1 MTFRSYESHPKPA
14 LNTKCR
20 GAVTDIVGAAHPGLP
35 FNFMAY
41 ADACKI
47 TACGEA
53 GEEGVALLKRFSV
66 ALLDIRVK
74 SKEKCDKGYGMT
86 LSAIEVLGDFDATM
100 CGLYPEFRAYTA
112 FAPIGPQTEA
122 LLNAKR
128 FTTVMD
134 SDLHFIRHLFRQVS
148 AVLMLSAV
156 YCVFALAK
164 HQLTT
169 ALLPNSTTSL
179 TP

>member
-47 TACGEA
+47 TSSDSN
-53 GEEGVALLKRFSV
+53 EEGVSLLKRFSV
-66 ALLDIRVK
+66 ALLGIRVK

-86 LSAIEVLGDFDATM
+86 LSSIEVLGDLDATM
-100 CGLYPEFRAYTA
+100 CGLYPDFRAYTA

-122 LLNAKR
+122 LLGSKR

-148 AVLMLSAV
+148 TVCL
-156 YCVFALAK
+156 CCFE
-164 HQLTT
+164 
-169 ALLPNSTTSL
+169 P
-179 TP
+179 

>member
-20 GAVTDIVGAAHPGLP
+20 GAVTDTVGAAHPGLP

-47 TACGEA
+47 TACGGA
-53 GEEGVALLKRFSV
+53 AGQGGEEGVALLKRFSV

-148 AVLMLSAV
+148 PCGVCRLLSAV
-156 YCVFALAK
+156 FYATNTVPHAK
-164 HQLTT
+164 
-169 ALLPNSTTSL
+169 STTSL

>member
-20 GAVTDIVGAAHPGLP
+20 GAVTDTVGAAHPGLP

-47 TACGEA
+47 TACGGAAGEA

-86 LSAIEVLGDFDATM
+86 LSAIQVLGDLDATM

-148 AVLMLSAV
+148 PCGVCRLLSAV
-156 YCVFALAK
+156 CTR
-164 HQLTT
+164 LT
-169 ALLPNSTTSL
+169 LP
-179 TP
+179 PAQKARQV